1 MTPLFTNLLKSDKNW
16 IDIGVKRQYI
26 MENEDYFFE
35 IDENVESDKVFVL
48 IIYDIIDNK
57 KRLKLSKLLLGYGFR
72 IQKSAFEA
80 VITKKKYKEL
90 LERLPSYASQEDSI
104 RVYKIIGKGQAVSFG
119 KKTDNETEDII
130 VI

>member
-1 MTPLFTNLLKSDKNW
+1 
-16 IDIGVKRQYI
+16 
-26 MENEDYFFE
+26 MEEENYFFE
-35 IDENVESDKVFVL
+35 IEENPENDKVFVL

-57 KRLKLSKLLLGYGFR
+57 RRLKLSKLLLGYGFR

-90 LERLPSYASQEDSI
+90 LERLPAYTTQEDSI
-104 RVYKIIGKGQAVSFG
+104 KVYKIIGKGQVTSFG
-119 KKTDNETEDII
+119 RVAEDEGEDII

>member
-1 MTPLFTNLLKSDKNW
+1 
-16 IDIGVKRQYI
+16 

-35 IDENVESDKVFVL
+35 IDENVEGDKVFVL

-90 LERLPSYASQEDSI
+90 LERLPSYASMEDSI

>member
-1 MTPLFTNLLKSDKNW
+1 
-16 IDIGVKRQYI
+16 

-35 IDENVESDKVFVL
+35 IEERSENDKVFVL
-48 IIYDIIDNK
+48 IIYDIINNK
-57 KRLKLSKLLLGYGFR
+57 RRLKLSKLLLGYGFR

-90 LERLPSYASQEDSI
+90 LECLPAYTSSEDSI
-104 RVYKIIGKGQAVSFG
+104 RVYKIIGRGQVISFG
-119 KKTDNETEDII
+119 KPAESECEDII